1 MKVKIEI
8 KNNEKNI
15 NIELE
20 REIKIT
26 GKFKGYKFKNEMH
39 NITDNIVKDLLEV
52 TFEILDGEFKG
63 IHSYSDLYFEEETEI
78 NE

>member
-20 REIKIT
+20 REIKVN
-26 GKFKGYKFKNEMH
+26 GKFKGYQFKNELH
-39 NITDNIVKDLLEV
+39 NITDNIVKDFLEV
-52 TFEILDGEFKG
+52 TFEILDGEYKG
-63 IHSYSDLYFEEETEI
+63 IHTYSDLYFEEEIEI
-78 NE
+78 K